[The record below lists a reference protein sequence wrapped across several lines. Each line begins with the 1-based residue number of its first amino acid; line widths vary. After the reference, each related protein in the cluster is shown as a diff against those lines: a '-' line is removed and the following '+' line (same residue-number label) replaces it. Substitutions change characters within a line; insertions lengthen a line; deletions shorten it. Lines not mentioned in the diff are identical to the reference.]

1 MPIDDEVNHSK
12 YFLSLNQYVSNVP
25 VITIILKANLFS
37 GGQTTI
43 TLTSYD
49 DELTA
54 SFGLFNATK
63 KSRRYNL
70 ACDLYLSLI
79 M

>member
-1 MPIDDEVNHSK
+1 MSIDDEVNHSK
-12 YFLSLNQYVSNVP
+12 YFLSVNQYVSNVP
-25 VITIILKANLFS
+25 MIIFILKANLFR
-37 GGQTTI
+37 GGQM
-43 TLTSYD
+43 TSYD